1 MKLFIIHVGYY
12 DYEVGMYE
20 LHSQFLIPAASA
32 SVAKTLVMAKDIFQN
47 KKMHIDGIQEIN
59 QVEGYSVNLQP
70 SANEI
75 ENKIYSYNEIK
86 QL

>member
-20 LHSQFLIPAASA
+20 LHSQFLIA
-32 SVAKTLVMAKDIFQN
+32 AKTAAEAKNVAIN
-47 KKMHIDGIQEIN
+47 KPIYKAKNMHIDGIQEIN
-59 QVEGYSVNLQP
+59 QVEGYSISLHFDENK
-70 SANEI
+70 I

>member
-20 LHSQFLIPAASA
+20 LHSQFLICAQTASE
-32 SVAKTLVMAKDIFQN
+32 AKAKVVQKEIFVK
-47 KKMHIDGIQEIN
+47 KKMHIDGIQEITQVDGYQLNFTATNN
-59 QVEGYSVNLQP
+59 QVE
-70 SANEI
+70 
-75 ENKIYSYNEIK
+75 NKVYSYNEIK